1 MCLMTCF
8 NIHAGVLS
16 LFDKVYS
23 IFI

>member
-1 MCLMTCF
+1 MTCF